1 MPDPPNPAAPSAQ
14 PHPSPAAPP
23 QPADAGHVPMS
34 EEFDRA
40 RWTLPPLVPILI
52 ALALV
57 AVVVFLVTYSNRP
70 QPVATGSI
78 VKVVRV
84 DQQGATMVGVQVKI
98 DNKIEKLLWI
108 KNISSELETADGS
121 KYPDHAA
128 PSREAARYLQAF
140 PALQEIQS
148 DSLREELK
156 IPSGT
161 SFTGYT
167 VFSYPISPDEF
178 DKRKSLT
185 VRIDMYDQPSLVIK
199 Q

>member
-1 MPDPPNPAAPSAQ
+1 MPDTPNPAPPQ
-14 PHPSPAAPP
+14 PRPSPAAQP
-23 QPADAGHVPMS
+23 QSPDAGHVPMT

-57 AVVVFLVTYSNRP
+57 AVVVFVVTYTNRA
-70 QPVATGSI
+70 QPVASGAI
-78 VKVVRV
+78 VKIARV
-84 DQQGATMVGVQVKI
+84 DQQGATMAAIQVKV
-98 DNKIEKLLWI
+98 DNKIQKLLWI
-108 KNISSELETADGS
+108 KNITSELETADGN

-128 PSREAARYLQAF
+128 PSSEAARYLQAF
-140 PALQEIQS
+140 PPLRNVQS
-148 DSLREELK
+148 DSLHEELK
-156 IPSGT
+156 IPAGT

-167 VFSYPISPDEF
+167 VFSYPVNTEAF

>member
-1 MPDPPNPAAPSAQ
+1 MPDTPNPAPTKPQPPAAAQ
-14 PHPSPAAPP
+14 PQPP
-23 QPADAGHVPMS
+23 DAGHIPMG

-57 AVVVFLVTYSNRP
+57 AVVVFIVTYSNRP
-70 QPVATGSI
+70 TPVASGSI
-78 VKVVRV
+78 VKIVRV
-84 DQQGATMVGVQVKI
+84 DQQGATMAGVQIKI
-98 DNKIEKLLWI
+98 DNKIEKQLWI
-108 KNISSELETADGS
+108 KNITSELETADGS

-128 PSREAARYLQAF
+128 PSAEAARYLRAF
-140 PALQEIQS
+140 PPLQEIKS

-156 IPSGT
+156 IPTGT

-185 VRIDMYDQPSLVIK
+185 VRIDMYDQPSLVMK

>member
-1 MPDPPNPAAPSAQ
+1 MPDTPNPAPAKPQSSPAAQ
-14 PHPSPAAPP
+14 PHPP
-23 QPADAGHVPMS
+23 DAGHMPMG

-57 AVVVFLVTYSNRP
+57 AVVVFVVTYSNRP
-70 QPVATGSI
+70 QPVASGSI
-78 VKVVRV
+78 MKIVRV
-84 DQQGATMVGVQVKI
+84 DQQGATMAGVQIKI
-98 DNKIEKLLWI
+98 DNKIEKQLWI
-108 KNISSELETADGS
+108 KNITSELETADGS
-121 KYPDHAA
+121 KYPDHVA
-128 PSREAARYLQAF
+128 PSAEAARYLKAF
-140 PALQEIQS
+140 PALQEIKA

-156 IPSGT
+156 IPTGT
-161 SFTGYT
+161 SFTGYA

-185 VRIDMYDQPSLVIK
+185 VRIDMYDQPSLVMK

>member
-1 MPDPPNPAAPSAQ
+1 MPDTPNSTPAQPPPTPAAQ
-14 PHPSPAAPP
+14 P
-23 QPADAGHVPMS
+23 QPPDAGHVPMG

-70 QPVATGSI
+70 QPVASGSI

-84 DQQGATMVGVQVKI
+84 DQQGTTMAAVQVRI
-98 DNKIEKLLWI
+98 DNKIEKQLWI
-108 KNISSELETADGS
+108 KNITSELETADGS

-140 PALQEIQS
+140 PALREIQS
-148 DSLREELK
+148 DSLHEELK
-156 IPSGT
+156 IP
-161 SFTGYT
+161 TG
-167 VFSYPISPDEF
+167 
-178 DKRKSLT
+178 
-185 VRIDMYDQPSLVIK
+185 
-199 Q
+199 

>member
-1 MPDPPNPAAPSAQ
+1 MT
-14 PHPSPAAPP
+14 
-23 QPADAGHVPMS
+23 

-40 RWTLPPLVPILI
+40 RWTLPPLVPILV

-57 AVVVFLVTYSNRP
+57 AVVVFIVTYSNRP
-70 QPVATGSI
+70 QPVASGSI
-78 VKVVRV
+78 IKIVRV
-84 DQQGATMVGVQVKI
+84 DQQGATMAGVQITI
-98 DNKIEKLLWI
+98 DNKIQKQLWI
-108 KNISSELETADGS
+108 KNITSELETADGS

-128 PSREAARYLQAF
+128 PSGEAARYLKAF
-140 PALQEIQS
+140 PPLQEIKS

-178 DKRKSLT
+178 DKRKSFT
-185 VRIDMYDQPSLVIK
+185 VRIDMYDQPSLVMK

>member
-1 MPDPPNPAAPSAQ
+1 MPDTPNPATPSAQ
-14 PHPSPAAPP
+14 PQPSPTP
-23 QPADAGHVPMS
+23 QPQPPDAGHIPMT
-34 EEFDRA
+34 EELDRA

-57 AVVVFLVTYSNRP
+57 AVVVFFVTYSNRP
-70 QPVATGSI
+70 QPVASGSI

-84 DQQGATMVGVQVKI
+84 DQQGSTMAAVQVKI

-108 KNISSELETADGS
+108 KNITSELETADGS

-140 PALQEIQS
+140 PALREIQS
-148 DSLREELK
+148 DSLHEELK
-156 IPSGT
+156 IPTGT

-185 VRIDMYDQPSLVIK
+185 LTIDMYDQPSLVLK

>member
-1 MPDPPNPAAPSAQ
+1 MPDTPNSTPAQPPPTPAAQ
-14 PHPSPAAPP
+14 P
-23 QPADAGHVPMS
+23 QPPDAGHVPMT

-70 QPVATGSI
+70 QPVASGSI

-84 DQQGATMVGVQVKI
+84 DQQGTTMAAVQVRI
-98 DNKIEKLLWI
+98 DNKIEKQLWI
-108 KNISSELETADGS
+108 KNITSELETADGS

-140 PALQEIQS
+140 PALREIQS
-148 DSLREELK
+148 DSLHEELK

-167 VFSYPISPDEF
+167 VFSYPISPSEF

-185 VRIDMYDQPSLVIK
+185 VTIDMYDQPSLVIK

>member
-1 MPDPPNPAAPSAQ
+1 MPDTPNPAPAKPQS
-14 PHPSPAAPP
+14 SPAAQP
-23 QPADAGHVPMS
+23 QRPDAGHIPMG

-57 AVVVFLVTYSNRP
+57 AVVVFVVTYSNRP
-70 QPVATGSI
+70 QPVASGSI
-78 VKVVRV
+78 LKIVRV
-84 DQQGATMVGVQVKI
+84 DQQGATMTGVQIKI
-98 DNKIEKLLWI
+98 DNKIEKQLWI
-108 KNISSELETADGS
+108 KNITSELETADGS
-121 KYPDHAA
+121 KYPDHVA
-128 PSREAARYLQAF
+128 PSAEAARYLQAF
-140 PALQEIQS
+140 PALQEIKA
-148 DSLREELK
+148 DSLHEELK
-156 IPSGT
+156 IPTGT

-185 VRIDMYDQPSLVIK
+185 VRIDMYDQPSLVMK

>member
-1 MPDPPNPAAPSAQ
+1 MPDTPNPAPPKPQS
-14 PHPSPAAPP
+14 SPAAQP
-23 QPADAGHVPMS
+23 QTPDAGHMPMG
-34 EEFDRA
+34 EELDRA
-40 RWTLPPLVPILI
+40 RWTMPPLVPILI

-57 AVVVFLVTYSNRP
+57 AIVVFVVTYSNRP
-70 QPVATGSI
+70 QPVASGSI
-78 VKVVRV
+78 LKIVRI
-84 DQQGATMVGVQVKI
+84 DQQGATMTGVQIKI
-98 DNKIEKLLWI
+98 DNKIEKQLWI
-108 KNISSELETADGS
+108 KNITSELETADGS

-128 PSREAARYLQAF
+128 PSAEAARYLQAF
-140 PALQEIQS
+140 PALQEIKS

-156 IPSGT
+156 IPTGT

-185 VRIDMYDQPSLVIK
+185 VRIDMYDQPSLVMK